1 MKKLLSIAL
10 CFVCAVALCAC
21 SGGQS
26 ADRAHQL
33 KIYNWSDYID
43 EDLLD
48 EFVDWYYEQT
58 GEKVEI
64 IYQVFDINE
73 VMLAKIERG
82 QADYDLV
89 CPSDYII
96 ERMINHGL
104 A

>member
-1 MKKLLSIAL
+1 MKKLLKVAL
-10 CFVCAVALCAC
+10 CFACAMAVCAC
-21 SGGQS
+21 SGGNS
-26 ADRAHQL
+26 GDRAHQL

-48 EFVDWYYEQT
+48 EFEEWYYEQT

-82 QADYDLV
+82 QLTMTSCALQTT
-89 CPSDYII
+89 
-96 ERMINHGL
+96 
-104 A
+104 